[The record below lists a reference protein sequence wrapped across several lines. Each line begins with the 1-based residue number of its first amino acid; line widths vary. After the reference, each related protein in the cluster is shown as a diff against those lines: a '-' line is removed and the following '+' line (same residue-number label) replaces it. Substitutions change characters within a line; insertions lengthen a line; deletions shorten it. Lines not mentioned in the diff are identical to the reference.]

1 MTMTRL
7 FVGNLSFEVTS
18 VDLRAAF
25 AAYGQVSSADIVM
38 DRSNGTSRGF
48 GFIEMPWQAHA
59 VAAIQ
64 GLNGTDLKGRSIN
77 VSRAYPRSDGGSR
90 GNPPRGWDVVG
101 EGRHRW

>member
-1 MTMTRL
+1 MTRL
-7 FVGNLSFEVTS
+7 FVGNLAFEVTP

-25 AAYGQVSSADIVM
+25 AAYGPVSSADIVM
-38 DRSNGTSRGF
+38 DRSDGRSRGF
-48 GFIEMPWQAHA
+48 GFVEMQWQAHA

-77 VSRAYPRSDGGSR
+77 VSRAHPRGDGGSR

-101 EGRHRW
+101 W